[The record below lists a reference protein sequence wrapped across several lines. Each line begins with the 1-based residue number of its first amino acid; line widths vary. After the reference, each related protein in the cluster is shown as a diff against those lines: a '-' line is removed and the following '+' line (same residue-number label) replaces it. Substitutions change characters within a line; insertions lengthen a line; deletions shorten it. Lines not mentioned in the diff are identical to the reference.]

1 MLKRKNSES
10 DEANVKRAAVEIHHE
25 DEGSNDANDSY
36 SSPKQDVTSPNA
48 PDSNVSEAN
57 ADDNSN
63 STAPP
68 ANEANS
74 TTKPNIVSSHKLN
87 VEFDPATYIHLRLL
101 VSLKEA
107 VVIIGKGGSTIAK
120 IRGDSGIKLNVSDHV
135 PGCFERVV
143 NLKGSAEHVS
153 KAAGII
159 VRCLNNE
166 QFDTP
171 SAPNSKHYTLKVLM
185 PHKMMG
191 AMIGKGGSRFR
202 EIEEASAAKLKAR
215 EEILPNS
222 TDRIL
227 QLEGVADAIH
237 IAVYYVCTTYITH
250 KEYLGNQKP
259 VFFNPAFAMNPGNP
273 GFYPMPSGRYN
284 SYQPASYGPNP
295 RGPHGYYN
303 QPPMQSPQPYNSGSM
318 RYPQRVGPNMSYTNI
333 MPNMGTGMMGR
344 PYQNVSSTPISDPK
358 LRSSQQFAQSAER
371 GKPLKQDISI
381 PNNYVGSVIGK
392 GGHKISQLRHTSGS
406 NIKINEPIPD
416 SSERTIT
423 LTGLP
428 EYNAYAISLI
438 NNVIENEKR
447 KNRQNHQNNNN
458 NNGDNTDT
466 HSQTNDQSSTDNV
479 NDNQGVQSAIG
490 NSDNDI
496 DE

>member
-25 DEGSNDANDSY
+25 DGGSNDANDSY
-36 SSPKQDVTSPNA
+36 SSPKQEVTSPNA
-48 PDSNVSEAN
+48 PDSNPSEAN
-57 ADDNSN
+57 ADDNSS

-68 ANEANS
+68 ANETNN

-259 VFFNPAFAMNPGNP
+259 VFFNPAFAMNPETLDSILCLLAATIHTSLHLMALILAVLMATIINP
-273 GFYPMPSGRYN
+273 HAKSPTIQLGFYEI
-284 SYQPASYGPNP
+284 
-295 RGPHGYYN
+295 
-303 QPPMQSPQPYNSGSM
+303 
-318 RYPQRVGPNMSYTNI
+318 PQRVGPNMSHTNI

-344 PYQNVSSTPISDPK
+344 PYQNASNTP
-358 LRSSQQFAQSAER
+358 
-371 GKPLKQDISI
+371 
-381 PNNYVGSVIGK
+381 
-392 GGHKISQLRHTSGS
+392 
-406 NIKINEPIPD
+406 
-416 SSERTIT
+416 
-423 LTGLP
+423 
-428 EYNAYAISLI
+428 SLI
-438 NNVIENEKR
+438 QNFEVLSNLLNLLKEEN
-447 KNRQNHQNNNN
+447 H
-458 NNGDNTDT
+458 
-466 HSQTNDQSSTDNV
+466 
-479 NDNQGVQSAIG
+479 
-490 NSDNDI
+490 
-496 DE
+496 